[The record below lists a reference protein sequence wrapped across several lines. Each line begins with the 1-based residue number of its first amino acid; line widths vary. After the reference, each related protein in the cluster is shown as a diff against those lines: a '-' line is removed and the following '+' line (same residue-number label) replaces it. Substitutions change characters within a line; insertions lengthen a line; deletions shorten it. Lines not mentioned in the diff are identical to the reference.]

1 MHTPRLLL
9 ALVLAL
15 VLALA
20 TSRAFAAEH
29 GTLLPMWEVTG
40 EQNRVYLLGSVHLL
54 RERDHP
60 LPTAIY
66 DAYDDAETLVM
77 ELDMDDIDPVATQ
90 ALVNELG
97 IIQDGKELQ
106 DLLGAEAYAVA
117 EDVAAQLEV
126 PLALLSTSEP
136 WFAAITVEQLM
147 LLRIGFNPTFG
158 IEGHLTERA
167 RQDGKEIIGLES
179 MREQLEFLDNLSL
192 EAQRDL
198 FMQTLTESREI
209 ESLMD
214 DLIRAWRTGD
224 TEFMEENLLREM
236 AQFRE
241 LHRTIVVDRNV
252 AWVDSIEQMLRE
264 EDDYLVVVGALHMVG
279 VNGVPRLLS
288 ARGHAIEQLRG
299 GD

>member
-1 MHTPRLLL
+1 ML
-9 ALVLAL
+9 
-15 VLALA
+15 
-20 TSRAFAAEH
+20 
-29 GTLLPMWEVTG
+29 EVTRKLV
-40 EQNRVYLLGSVHLL
+40 ELLDLSPTGD
-54 RERDHP
+54 DHFQG
-60 LPTAIY
+60 
-66 DAYDDAETLVM
+66 DSED
-77 ELDMDDIDPVATQ
+77 
-90 ALVNELG
+90 LG
-97 IIQDGKELQ
+97 FPNVFGGQV
-106 DLLGAEAYAVA
+106 LGQSLM
-117 EDVAAQLEV
+117 AACR
-126 PLALLSTSEP
+126 
-136 WFAAITVEQLM
+136 TVEGRLPHS
-147 LLRIGFNPTFG
+147 LHAYFLRPGNHSLPIDYEVQRVRDGGSFSVRRV
-158 IEGHLTERA
+158 IA

-279 VNGVPRLLS
+279 ANGVPRLLS